1 MNPKI
6 IFAGGGTAGH
16 VEPAL
21 AVATKLHKLKPEYQ
35 IQFVGTKNGLENQL
49 VPSAG
54 FKLAHIP
61 KLLLPRKFT
70 PVVFLWPFKFIGAI
84 WQGIKICKDAD
95 LVIGFGGYACP
106 PIYMAAALLRKPIMV
121 HEANAIPGWAN
132 KLGVKFATEVFVAF
146 ATAKQKIGKWRSATL
161 IGMPL
166 RSDILDNHKLS
177 NDERS
182 EIRKNQIEKWNLS
195 EDKPILLVFGGSQGS
210 RHINEAILQSLSFFT
225 ENNIQVVHSVGRNNA
240 LPTSTENYLP
250 LPYIENMANA
260 YTACD
265 LVIARSGALT
275 CAELA
280 AVGKFALLIPLPV
293 GNGEQSANARDLKA
307 AGAAL
312 VIDDNKFNA
321 DWLISNWS
329 ELIRSA
335 KSYIPKAMPDTS
347 ASEFISQEIISKIE
361 KNKQ

>member
-21 AVATKLHKLKPEYQ
+21 AVAAKLHKLKPEYQ

-146 ATAKQKIGKWRSATL
+146 ATAKQKIGKWRSAIL

-177 NDERS
+177 NLDKN
-182 EIRKNQIEKWNLS
+182 EIRKKQIEKWDLS

-361 KNKQ
+361 KNKP